1 MRLYLFFF
9 FFKQKTAYEVRISDW
24 SSDVCSS
31 DLNAFALPGGYVY
44 ITRGLMALANSEAE
58 LAGVMGHEIGH
69 VTARHTAQRYSQAIL
84 ANIGMMGVAIA
95 TGSGALANLAGS
107 GAQLYLQSYSRD
119 QEFEADTLGVRYI
132 SRATRSEEHT
142 SEL

>member
-1 MRLYLFFF
+1 
-9 FFKQKTAYEVRISDW
+9 
-24 SSDVCSS
+24 
-31 DLNAFALPGGYVY
+31 
-44 ITRGLMALANSEAE
+44 
-58 LAGVMGHEIGH
+58 MGHEIGH
-69 VTARHTAQRYSQAIL
+69 VTARHTAQRYSQAML

-132 SRATRSEEHT
+132 SRATYEPQAMASFLGSLAADSRLDA
-142 SEL
+142 ELAGQPGAADEYNIMATHPRTADRVQRAIASASGET

>member
-1 MRLYLFFF
+1 
-9 FFKQKTAYEVRISDW
+9 
-24 SSDVCSS
+24 
-31 DLNAFALPGGYVY
+31 
-44 ITRGLMALANSEAE
+44 
-58 LAGVMGHEIGH
+58 MGHEIGH
-69 VTARHTAQRYSQAIL
+69 VTARHTAQRYSQAML

-132 SRATRSEEHT
+132 SRATYEPQAMASFLGSLAADSRLDAELRSEEHT
-142 SEL
+142 SELQSLMRITYAVFCLKKTHTKTTYTDHKTQNIHH